1 MYFLNNDGTL
11 ISDDGGNRPIKT
23 ISENPIEID
32 IISSSTEIH
41 SDVVEP
47 HDSGCKCVK
56 CFVKH
61 KLRGNFTYTNI
72 FSVITFLII
81 VYIIYMLLL
90 RVFM

>member
-23 ISENPIEID
+23 ISENPTEID

-47 HDSGCKCVK
+47 HASGCKCVK
-56 CFVKH
+56 
-61 KLRGNFTYTNI
+61 
-72 FSVITFLII
+72 
-81 VYIIYMLLL
+81 
-90 RVFM
+90 